1 MSNFLEL
8 KDDELKLED
17 ITGGLFFLQLN
28 SKIKISNKIF
38 PKR

>member
-17 ITGGLFFLQLN
+17 ITGGLFFFQLI
-28 SKIKISNKIF
+28 SKIKISNKF
-38 PKR
+38 L